1 MVLPSRNQTWL
12 ENPPLSSMNFPA
24 TVDDTRGESCSHDQ
38 LSRAQPVSPILL
50 DSIRMYIYIY
60 NIHVF
65 HTFHH
70 IFHSIYYVHCI
81 SKSTTF
87 SSWYPLEPKVLTQLL
102 IESLRFTSKA
112 ARLVVL
118 GSMEVVLG
126 LNRESTMTGGSKE
139 DFLMTLV
146 EFRKRSNPK
155 NGHFKREQIRFSPT
169 GDGCL
174 IWGFPKVG
182 VPPNHQF

>member
-1 MVLPSRNQTWL
+1 MAGKSTIEFDEFSSHGWWHQRRVMFTWSTL
-12 ENPPLSSMNFPA
+12 QGA
-24 TVDDTRGESCSHDQ
+24 TGESYSTWFYPD
-38 LSRAQPVSPILL
+38 V
-50 DSIRMYIYIY
+50 YIY